1 MRNLTV
7 NSKLTKTKRKNNIG
21 KRNKLLFYIAVM
33 ALPCLQFVIFW
44 ICVNVNS
51 IFLAFRDYHPDTNT
65 FTFYGFN
72 NFKAVIADLK
82 NITFLA
88 PAIKNSVI
96 VYLCGIFISTPLS
109 VIFSYYLYK
118 KRLMHKTFKTIL
130 FLPHI
135 LSSLIV
141 VLLYKYFVDRAI
153 PGIYLALTGK
163 TMQGLLANMNTAF
176 QTIVFFGIWTGFG
189 TSAMM
194 YLGTMNGISE
204 SVIEA
209 GKLDG
214 ITPVKELWYI
224 TLPLIWPTFVT
235 FLVVGFTG
243 LFTGQAN
250 LYNFYGEDAP
260 YKFYTFGYYLYV
272 ETKNALMD
280 RYPYLAAT
288 GLCITMIIA
297 PLTVLI
303 RKLLERFGPSTI

>member
-1 MRNLTV
+1 MINTTANNGLI
-7 NSKLTKTKRKNNIG
+7 KPKKTNNIG

-44 ICVNVNS
+44 VFVNINS
-51 IFLAFRDYHPDTNT
+51 ILLAFRDYNLDSNT
-65 FTFYGFN
+65 FSFCGFD
-72 NFKAVIADLK
+72 NFKAVISDLK
-82 NITFLA
+82 NVAHLK

-96 VYLCGIFISTPLS
+96 VYVCGILISTPLS

-141 VLLYKYFVDRAI
+141 VLLYQYFVDRAI

-163 TMQGLLANMNTAF
+163 TMKGLLANMDTAF
-176 QTIVFFGIWTGFG
+176 QTIIFYGIWTGFG

-204 SVIEA
+204 SVVEA
-209 GKLDG
+209 AKLDG

-235 FLVVGFTG
+235 FIVVGFTG

-250 LYNFYGEDAP
+250 LFNFYGEGAP
-260 YKFYTFGYYLYV
+260 YQFRTFGYYLYV
-272 ETKNALMD
+272 ETKKALMD
-280 RYPYLAAT
+280 KYPYLAAT
-288 GLCITMIIA
+288 GLCITAIIA
-297 PLTVLI
+297 PLTVLL
-303 RKLLERFGPSTI
+303 RKALERFGPSTI